1 MSHCLPTKLNKVLF
15 VCLLFKPHILG
26 NNGHHHPCLPSSVLF
41 MLGPQAVSL
50 SCLPESFSRP
60 PQVMIDDKLLRGG
73 KRVPPVATQSRSDKG
88 AIIWQPILCAIVEE
102 GWGVEVNKRVE
113 ECLQR
118 LMRKKVT
125 SLLLRSAVICCEAC
139 ALTPPCQWIL
149 INPGGHLD

>member
-1 MSHCLPTKLNKVLF
+1 MLHCLPTKLNKVLF
-15 VCLLFKPHILG
+15 VCLFFKPHILG

-41 MLGPQAVSL
+41 MLGPQTVSL

-102 GWGVEVNKRVE
+102 G
-113 ECLQR
+113 
-118 LMRKKVT
+118 
-125 SLLLRSAVICCEAC
+125 
-139 ALTPPCQWIL
+139 
-149 INPGGHLD
+149 